1 MLKDRIVDSHKE
13 AYLQDILI
21 SVEEL
26 RHRSKDYKASNT
38 TNPKF
43 RSAIRKILGLE

>member
-1 MLKDRIVDSHKE
+1 MNSHRE

-26 RHRSKDYKASNT
+26 RHRSKGYKPSNT
-38 TNPKF
+38 NNQKF